1 MCAPICCRFQIYNI
15 VAQFWV
21 YAIVFVFVW
30 CVHVTYCVTWIY
42 FKLIPVSEVVHEF
55 VARVC
60 PEMFLVG
67 GWVLPELQQICGV
80 QFGSGTNPGG
90 HVTVS
95 FGATVIFCV
104 DGPLE
109 C

>member
-1 MCAPICCRFQIYNI
+1 MNFG
-15 VAQFWV
+15 
-21 YAIVFVFVW
+21 
-30 CVHVTYCVTWIY
+30 
-42 FKLIPVSEVVHEF
+42 
-55 VARVC
+55 ARVC

-95 FGATVIFCV
+95 FVAT
-104 DGPLE
+104 
-109 C
+109 

>member
-1 MCAPICCRFQIYNI
+1 MNCG
-15 VAQFWV
+15 
-21 YAIVFVFVW
+21 
-30 CVHVTYCVTWIY
+30 
-42 FKLIPVSEVVHEF
+42 
-55 VARVC
+55 ARVC

-95 FGATVIFCV
+95 FGATTTTRATVFALLLRVGIASTH
-104 DGPLE
+104 LE
-109 C
+109 NVSIVTRQ